1 MNAIDLNADV
11 GEMHA
16 DLDARIVEVVTS
28 VNIAC
33 GGHAGDDASMRR
45 VATLAA
51 ERDVR
56 IGAHP
61 SYEDT
66 AGFGRVR
73 QDVPTPVLTAQIVA
87 QIERLAHVSPAGV
100 DYVKPH
106 GALYH
111 AAATDLA
118 VAEALVA
125 AVLTASE
132 RLSTRLSL
140 MGQPR
145 SLYVESAAAAG
156 TTTILE
162 GFADRAYLAD
172 GRLVPRSEPGAVLSD
187 THDVVRQVAGLARGE
202 VVTVDGRVIA
212 MRAESVCV
220 HSDTPGSADLAR
232 RIRDHLEESGIVVRA
247 RPWT

>member
-73 QDVPTPVLTAQIVA
+73 QDVPAQVLSTQIVA

-118 VAEALVA
+118 VAEALVS
-125 AVLTASE
+125 AVITASE
-132 RLSTRLSL
+132 RLGTCLSL
-140 MGQPR
+140 MGQPG
-145 SLYVESAAAAG
+145 SLYLDSAAAAG

-187 THDVVRQVAGLARGE
+187 THAVVRQVAGLARGE
-202 VVTVDGRVIA
+202 VVTVDGRLIA

-232 RIRDHLEESGIVVRA
+232 RIRDHLERSGIAVRA

>member
-132 RLSTRLSL
+132 RLGTRLSL

-187 THDVVRQVAGLARGE
+187 THAVVRQVAGLARGE
-202 VVTVDGRVIA
+202 VVTVDGRLIA

-232 RIRDHLEESGIVVRA
+232 RIRDHLERSGIAVRA

>member
-1 MNAIDLNADV
+1 
-11 GEMHA
+11 
-16 DLDARIVEVVTS
+16 
-28 VNIAC
+28 
-33 GGHAGDDASMRR
+33 
-45 VATLAA
+45 
-51 ERDVR
+51 
-56 IGAHP
+56 P

-66 AGFGRVR
+66 PGFGRVR
-73 QDVPTPVLTAQIVA
+73 QDVPAPVLTAQIVA

-132 RLSTRLSL
+132 RLGTRLSL

>member
-73 QDVPTPVLTAQIVA
+73 QDVPAPVLTAQIVA

-132 RLSTRLSL
+132 RLGTRLSL

-145 SLYVESAAAAG
+145 SLYVESAAASG

>member
-73 QDVPTPVLTAQIVA
+73 QDVPAPVLTAQIVA

-132 RLSTRLSL
+132 RLGTRLSL

>member
-1 MNAIDLNADV
+1 MCEV
-11 GEMHA
+11 G
-16 DLDARIVEVVTS
+16 
-28 VNIAC
+28 C
-33 GGHAGDDASMRR
+33 
-45 VATLAA
+45 
-51 ERDVR
+51 
-56 IGAHP
+56 
-61 SYEDT
+61 
-66 AGFGRVR
+66 VR

-132 RLSTRLSL
+132 RLGTRLSL